1 MTPAAA
7 TGSMNLRP
15 IRLCGSHEGRA
26 QAHRRQVSR
35 WSPAR
40 SDLAAERPK
49 DADAAAAGRALS
61 WRHPLG
67 LSKGHSRGFESGLL
81 VGWNW
86 RVEPSRDVPAKNP
99 TNGVALADAL
109 GWATATSPAWVME
122 PEEEIHPKNILRR
135 PFAAARRAPPEL
147 RNGHQRR
154 VVRHYAAASR
164 KRRRCSS
171 LRRSRWRPALR
182 QLA

>member
-109 GWATATSPAWVME
+109 GWATATSPVWVME
-122 PEEEIHPKNILRR
+122 PEEEIHPKEDSTAAVRCGSSGTARASERAPAPRRSPLRR
-135 PFAAARRAPPEL
+135 RVSQTPPLLELAP
-147 RNGHQRR
+147 
-154 VVRHYAAASR
+154 
-164 KRRRCSS
+164 
-171 LRRSRWRPALR
+171 
-182 QLA
+182 